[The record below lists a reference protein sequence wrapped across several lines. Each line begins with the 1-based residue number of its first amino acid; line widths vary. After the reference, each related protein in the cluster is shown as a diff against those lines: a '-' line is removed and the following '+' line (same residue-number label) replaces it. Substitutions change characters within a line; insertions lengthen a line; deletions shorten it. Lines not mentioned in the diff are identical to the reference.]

1 MSVRADAVNKIAYD
15 AVASNSRVNHGISVV
30 LLMAFWVCVAAGVRC
45 ADTNLPHGVE
55 FDTSVESRA
64 YHSRS
69 VMQATARS
77 LLECTALC
85 EIRKLE
91 GGKCARAVFC
101 ASQLQWPP
109 GDRSLG
115 SAERCEATSL
125 VTGDSEVRLG

>member
-1 MSVRADAVNKIAYD
+1 MVSLWSV
-15 AVASNSRVNHGISVV
+15 
-30 LLMAFWVCVAAGVRC
+30 LFAFWVCVAVGVQC

-55 FDTSVESRA
+55 FDTGVESRA

-69 VMQATARS
+69 VVQAAARS
-77 LLECTALC
+77 LLECTAMC

-101 ASQLQWPP
+101 ASQLRCYLHQEMQWAP
-109 GDRSLG
+109 GDTPLG